1 MNDYDMSLKRDLVH
15 YRVYGKTMKFGRQ
28 SCLENIFVTVYHRTI
43 DNFLTR
49 FLSSNNSS
57 VLSRAPSNY
66 TVDTIIM

>member
-1 MNDYDMSLKRDLVH
+1 MSLKRDLVN
-15 YRVYGKTMKFGRQ
+15 YRVCGETMKFGRQ
-28 SCLENIFVTVYHRTI
+28 SCLENILVTVYHRTI

-57 VLSRAPSNY
+57 VLSRTPSKY